1 MCPLTITDT
10 PSGTISLSRPP
21 NTVAYTCTRLACMIA
36 WVKST
41 SPPPNIAVT
50 VRFSGTTQ
58 RPSRRAGP
66 NIPAITLPPS
76 KRTGWADE
84 TARSAVSSASSPS
97 VRAAIA
103 RCTRSACSSAVS
115 LPSLIAS
122 PSMLSTRSRSVSEAR
137 RSRGDGRGLMGSIIV
152 PREPKGAVGD
162 WTVSSPRTHPREKEE
177 SAVRGWVGRCYA
189 WGMTDGAIETVMER
203 TRQEEIR
210 LVRFLYADHG
220 GIIRGKAAGTA
231 RLQERISSGI
241 GHTVAMMAMSML
253 DQLQPVP
260 GMGPV
265 GEVRI
270 VPDPDTFVT
279 LPYAPGAGAML
290 SDLVKPDGSPWEA
303 CPRTFLKQAIVEL
316 AGEGYAMQSA
326 FEPEF
331 TVGHRETSPAAPTIP
346 DRLIPI
352 DDSLCYSSTG
362 FHQGHNFAMELVAAM
377 EEQGLEVEHYYPE
390 LGHGQHELSIRHAD
404 ALRAADNHVLYRET
418 VRGVAFR
425 HGLWASLAP
434 KPIPDQAGNG
444 THLHGSLIELGSE
457 GTPGGRN
464 AFADPADRN
473 GLSQV
478 GYHFIG
484 GLLAHLPA
492 LVALTCASVNSYRR
506 LAPQMWAS
514 AFTCYG
520 MDNRE
525 AAIRIC
531 SPLRGDPGS
540 SVHLEMKPS
549 DSSANPYLALG
560 AFIYAGLDGIRGKL
574 DPGEA
579 VNVDPATLSDA
590 ERAAGG
596 THRLPASLNAAL
608 DALEADDMLMDLMG
622 PLRSSAYLAVKRS
635 EASHFSHSTDPYY
648 ECFQH
653 FTKL

>member
-1 MCPLTITDT
+1 
-10 PSGTISLSRPP
+10 
-21 NTVAYTCTRLACMIA
+21 
-36 WVKST
+36 
-41 SPPPNIAVT
+41 
-50 VRFSGTTQ
+50 
-58 RPSRRAGP
+58 
-66 NIPAITLPPS
+66 
-76 KRTGWADE
+76 
-84 TARSAVSSASSPS
+84 
-97 VRAAIA
+97 
-103 RCTRSACSSAVS
+103 
-115 LPSLIAS
+115 
-122 PSMLSTRSRSVSEAR
+122 
-137 RSRGDGRGLMGSIIV
+137 
-152 PREPKGAVGD
+152 
-162 WTVSSPRTHPREKEE
+162 
-177 SAVRGWVGRCYA
+177 
-189 WGMTDGAIETVMER
+189 MTDGAIEAVMQR
-203 TRQEEIR
+203 TSEEEIR

-231 RLQERISSGI
+231 RLRERMASGI

-253 DQLQPVP
+253 DQLAPVA

-270 VPDPDTFVT
+270 VPDPDTFVP
-279 LPYAPGAGAML
+279 LPYAPGAGVML
-290 SDLVKPDGSPWEA
+290 ADLVKPDGSPWEA

-316 AGEGYAMQSA
+316 AGQGYGIQAA

-331 TVGHRETSPAAPTIP
+331 TVGRRESSPAGPSIP
-346 DRLIPI
+346 DRLIPL
-352 DDSLCYSSTG
+352 DDSLCYSATG
-362 FHQGHNFAMELVAAM
+362 FHLAHNFTMELVASL

-390 LGHGQHELSIRHAD
+390 LGHGQHELSVRHTG

-418 VRGVAFR
+418 IRGVAFK

-444 THLHGSLIELGSE
+444 THLHASLTDLLPDGA
-457 GTPGGRN
+457 PGGRN

-478 GYHFIG
+478 G
-484 GLLAHLPA
+484 LPA
-492 LVALTCASVNSYRR
+492 LIALSCASVNSYRR

-514 AFTCYG
+514 AFSCYG

-540 SVHLEMKPS
+540 SVNLELKPS

-579 VNVDPATLSDA
+579 VNVDPATLSDT
-590 ERAAGG
+590 ERASNGI
-596 THRLPASLNAAL
+596 HRLPASLPAAL
-608 DALEADDMLMDLMG
+608 DALAADEMLMDALG
-622 PLRSSAYLAVKRS
+622 PLRAAAYLAVKRS
-635 EASHFSHSTDPYY
+635 EAAHFAHSTDPYY